1 MSSSPPC
8 RHFLRGACRYGDAC
22 KFAHAARDAD
32 AARAPRS
39 RSRKTRRKD
48 SRQKVKRFR
57 EWLAREFA
65 DALDG
70 GVVLD
75 VAGGKG
81 VLAFDL
87 MNSTNAAEVWV
98 IDPRAMRLG
107 RLRRRFAL
115 GFHLR
120 ERERDAATIRVREP
134 KHLRVYWSRE
144 VYAREDAAWEA
155 RVRASN
161 VAARASRWCVSG
173 LVADDRRDA
182 RYEDA
187 GATVRVV
194 DGAVDIAP
202 STDRRSD
209 EDDADDDAGDA
220 GDDENVSNS
229 EKDGRDESESENA
242 NAPAA
247 DEEETRVGSY
257 VAGDSFGELALL
269 YSCPRAATVRATE
282 ECALWQLERRVYV
295 NVKRSYQGAC
305 VAAAESVSRRFLFV
319 LPCPSRLTSTLPT
332 TSVRQSDCSAASARS
347 WSRASSSR
355 RSGRRTRPR
364 SRTRCGR

>member
-1 MSSSPPC
+1 MPSPPPRC
-8 RHFLRGACRYGDAC
+8 RHFLRRGACLYGDAC
-22 KFAHAARDAD
+22 KFAHDGHDAD
-32 AARAPRS
+32 AALALRS

-65 DALDG
+65 DALDD

-98 IDPRAMRLG
+98 VDPRAMRLG
-107 RLRRRFAL
+107 RLRRRFAR
-115 GFHLR
+115 GFHLG
-120 ERERDAATIRVREP
+120 RERDDATIRVREP

-155 RVRASN
+155 SVRASN

-173 LVADDRRDA
+173 LVADDRRNA

-187 GATVRVV
+187 GTTVRVV

-202 STDRRSD
+202 STARRSD
-209 EDDADDDAGDA
+209 EDGDDDDD
-220 GDDENVSNS
+220 DDEDGEIELDQDAVVSALDDVLRRVS
-229 EKDGRDESESENA
+229 IVVAMHPDQATD
-242 NAPAA
+242 AA
-247 DEEETRVGSY
+247 VDF
-257 VAGDSFGELALL
+257 A
-269 YSCPRAATVRATE
+269 
-282 ECALWQLERRVYV
+282 LERNLPFAVVPCCVYAKEFSKRRLADGSRVTTHAHLV
-295 NVKRSYQGAC
+295 DHLVQKAGLTDVRVAELPFPGKNVVVYGTGRRASTC
-305 VAAAESVSRRFLFV
+305 VAVQTPSASRV
-319 LPCPSRLTSTLPT
+319 
-332 TSVRQSDCSAASARS
+332 VE
-347 WSRASSSR
+347 
-355 RSGRRTRPR
+355 
-364 SRTRCGR
+364 

>member
-1 MSSSPPC
+1 M
-8 RHFLRGACRYGDAC
+8 
-22 KFAHAARDAD
+22 
-32 AARAPRS
+32 
-39 RSRKTRRKD
+39 
-48 SRQKVKRFR
+48 KRFR

-187 GATVRVV
+187 GATMRVV
-194 DGAVDIAP
+194 DGAVDAMSGLTAQPSLGAIAASVADTP
-202 STDRRSD
+202 LDCGLDREQYAKVASVWQQIQVDLFTAWIGRKLHED
-209 EDDADDDAGDA
+209 LIPGIFDDVVTEDDLAYKLRLARSIVLSGKTNRCATIGRYQDFDAGA
-220 GDDENVSNS
+220 
-229 EKDGRDESESENA
+229 
-242 NAPAA
+242 
-247 DEEETRVGSY
+247 
-257 VAGDSFGELALL
+257 
-269 YSCPRAATVRATE
+269 
-282 ECALWQLERRVYV
+282 
-295 NVKRSYQGAC
+295 
-305 VAAAESVSRRFLFV
+305 
-319 LPCPSRLTSTLPT
+319 
-332 TSVRQSDCSAASARS
+332 
-347 WSRASSSR
+347 
-355 RSGRRTRPR
+355 
-364 SRTRCGR
+364 

>member
-209 EDDADDDAGDA
+209 DDDDDDDDGDA
-220 GDDENVSNS
+220 GDDADGEIELDQDAVVSALDDVLRRVS
-229 EKDGRDESESENA
+229 IVVAMHPDQATD
-242 NAPAA
+242 AA
-247 DEEETRVGSY
+247 VDF
-257 VAGDSFGELALL
+257 A
-269 YSCPRAATVRATE
+269 
-282 ECALWQLERRVYV
+282 LERNLPFAVVPCCVYAKEFGKRRLADGSRVTTHAHLV
-295 NVKRSYQGAC
+295 DHLVQKAGLTDVRVAELPFPGKNVVVYGTGRRASTC
-305 VAAAESVSRRFLFV
+305 VAVQTPQRGGVGE
-319 LPCPSRLTSTLPT
+319 
-332 TSVRQSDCSAASARS
+332 
-347 WSRASSSR
+347 
-355 RSGRRTRPR
+355 
-364 SRTRCGR
+364 

>member
-1 MSSSPPC
+1 M
-8 RHFLRGACRYGDAC
+8 
-22 KFAHAARDAD
+22 
-32 AARAPRS
+32 
-39 RSRKTRRKD
+39 
-48 SRQKVKRFR
+48 KRFR

-194 DGAVDIAP
+194 DGAVDIC
-202 STDRRSD
+202 
-209 EDDADDDAGDA
+209 
-220 GDDENVSNS
+220 
-229 EKDGRDESESENA
+229 
-242 NAPAA
+242 
-247 DEEETRVGSY
+247 
-257 VAGDSFGELALL
+257 LL
-269 YSCPRAATVRATE
+269 YTSPSPRD
-282 ECALWQLERRVYV
+282 
-295 NVKRSYQGAC
+295 S
-305 VAAAESVSRRFLFV
+305 
-319 LPCPSRLTSTLPT
+319 
-332 TSVRQSDCSAASARS
+332 
-347 WSRASSSR
+347 
-355 RSGRRTRPR
+355 
-364 SRTRCGR
+364 

>member
-1 MSSSPPC
+1 M
-8 RHFLRGACRYGDAC
+8 
-22 KFAHAARDAD
+22 
-32 AARAPRS
+32 
-39 RSRKTRRKD
+39 
-48 SRQKVKRFR
+48 KRFR

-98 IDPRAMRLG
+98 VDPRAMRLG
-107 RLRRRFAL
+107 RLQAHGSRC

-155 RVRASN
+155 SVRASN

-173 LVADDRRDA
+173 LVADDRRNA

-187 GATVRVV
+187 GTTVRVV

-209 EDDADDDAGDA
+209 E
-220 GDDENVSNS
+220 
-229 EKDGRDESESENA
+229 
-242 NAPAA
+242 
-247 DEEETRVGSY
+247 T
-257 VAGDSFGELALL
+257 
-269 YSCPRAATVRATE
+269 T
-282 ECALWQLERRVYV
+282 
-295 NVKRSYQGAC
+295 
-305 VAAAESVSRRFLFV
+305 
-319 LPCPSRLTSTLPT
+319 PT
-332 TSVRQSDCSAASARS
+332 TTTTTTRTVK
-347 WSRASSSR
+347 SS
-355 RSGRRTRPR
+355 
-364 SRTRCGR
+364 

>member
-1 MSSSPPC
+1 
-8 RHFLRGACRYGDAC
+8 
-22 KFAHAARDAD
+22 
-32 AARAPRS
+32 
-39 RSRKTRRKD
+39 
-48 SRQKVKRFR
+48 
-57 EWLAREFA
+57 
-65 DALDG
+65 
-70 GVVLD
+70 
-75 VAGGKG
+75 
-81 VLAFDL
+81 

-220 GDDENVSNS
+220 GDDADGEIELDQDAVVSALDDVLRRVS
-229 EKDGRDESESENA
+229 IVVAMHPDQATD
-242 NAPAA
+242 AA
-247 DEEETRVGSY
+247 VDF
-257 VAGDSFGELALL
+257 A
-269 YSCPRAATVRATE
+269 
-282 ECALWQLERRVYV
+282 LERNLPFAVVPCCVYAKEFGKRRLADGSRVTTHAHLV
-295 NVKRSYQGAC
+295 DHLVQKAGLTDVRVAELPFPGKNVVVYGTGRRASTC
-305 VAAAESVSRRFLFV
+305 VAVQTPQRGGVGE
-319 LPCPSRLTSTLPT
+319 
-332 TSVRQSDCSAASARS
+332 
-347 WSRASSSR
+347 
-355 RSGRRTRPR
+355 
-364 SRTRCGR
+364 